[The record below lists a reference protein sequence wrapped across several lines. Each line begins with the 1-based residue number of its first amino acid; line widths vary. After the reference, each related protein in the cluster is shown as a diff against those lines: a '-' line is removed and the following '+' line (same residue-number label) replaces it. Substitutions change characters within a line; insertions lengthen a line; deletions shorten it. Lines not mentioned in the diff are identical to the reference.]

1 MLSEGDVAEMERM
14 LEENRAAIVYP
25 NPGTGERVF
34 IALDGEDE
42 ISNCRIFDEMGRVVD
57 GFFLTRISG
66 TAAVVEFN
74 QRLAAGVY
82 HIQWSNGTNQQATR
96 WIVTN

>member
-1 MLSEGDVAEMERM
+1 L
-14 LEENRAAIVYP
+14 
-25 NPGTGERVF
+25 
-34 IALDGEDE
+34 
-42 ISNCRIFDEMGRVVD
+42 
-57 GFFLTRISG
+57 LTRISG
-66 TAAVVEFN
+66 TAAIVEFN